1 MGMTYGPRGRLS
13 PNILARKCLAA
24 PPNGGEARPAYV
36 TRDEPL
42 FTIILRRHH
51 GCVKNQRP
59 LII

>member
-1 MGMTYGPRGRLS
+1 MPPAPGDRFPWH
-13 PNILARKCLAA
+13 LARKCLAA